1 MIEQMALPITEI
13 EIKWT
18 PKGWLAAIDGSRVFA
33 KLPPLT
39 AKATFPMVR
48 RHLQDCFGNNC
59 HVRVATRHLKE

>member
-48 RHLQDCFGNNC
+48 LPLARLFWQ
-59 HVRVATRHLKE
+59 